1 MFVRDRMSAPAVVVG
16 PRATA
21 SSALA
26 FMDKRKIRRLP
37 VVENGKLIGI
47 VTRSDLEAS
56 AKRILGGSVTRVS
69 QIMTP
74 KPLSVQQD
82 ETLEAAAQLMMTKK
96 VSGLPVLAG
105 DRVVGIL
112 TESDVFRALC
122 QMMGFGERGARVMV
136 SVNDDQ
142 DLLDT
147 IRARLNRMAVR
158 SLVTVHDP
166 KRNAWDVI
174 MRVRGRSEKVS

>member
-1 MFVRDRMSAPAVVVG
+1 
-16 PRATA
+16 
-21 SSALA
+21 
-26 FMDKRKIRRLP
+26 
-37 VVENGKLIGI
+37 
-47 VTRSDLEAS
+47 
-56 AKRILGGSVTRVS
+56 
-69 QIMTP
+69 
-74 KPLSVQQD
+74 
-82 ETLEAAAQLMMTKK
+82 MMTKK
-96 VSGLPVLAG
+96 VSGLPVLDG